1 LFEIPLDFDGVNFEV
16 EPEKQEEEAVNEV
29 EGSCDVKN
37 IFLIL
42 DQFVH
47 FLPLTSL
54 TGTQRLANSTII
66 GPVIK
71 PTNILH

>member
-1 LFEIPLDFDGVNFEV
+1 LKFKYPLDFDGVNFEV

-42 DQFVH
+42 D
-47 FLPLTSL
+47 L
-54 TGTQRLANSTII
+54 
-66 GPVIK
+66 
-71 PTNILH
+71 